1 MTIKVLRIF
10 QKLDDVNLEDHFN
23 VDQLNITRR
32 QNSLKI
38 IGRRSMTTETKQ
50 FLNPMVNSCNYLLTN
65 VVDTTLLV
73 SKKMKKILAFYS

>member
-10 QKLDDVNLEDHFN
+10 QKLDDVNLDDHFN